1 MTIKEL
7 QMRTPLVICSLLLI
21 GGVVSG
27 AALSRSTGANDVHR
41 PVARVVGDVATPAPA
56 SAAESAGN
64 PLQLDPGAPA
74 ACGEGTTSDAA
85 SCGTGGWVFDPDL
98 GCCFNIP
105 FGYHGKWRLG
115 SQVKCCGACA
125 GL

>member
-1 MTIKEL
+1 MTKEL
-7 QMRTPLVICSLLLI
+7 QMRTTLVICSLLLI

-27 AALSRSTGANDVHR
+27 AALSRSPGASDDHR
-41 PVARVVGDVATPAPA
+41 SVARAAVEVAAPAPA
-56 SAAESAGN
+56 SAADSAGN

-85 SCGTGGWVFDPDL
+85 SCSTGGWVFDPSL
-98 GCCFNIP
+98 GCCASPIA
-105 FGYHGKWRLG
+105 HGKWRHG
-115 SQVKCCGACA
+115 SSVKCCGACA

>member
-1 MTIKEL
+1 
-7 QMRTPLVICSLLLI
+7 MRTTLVICSLLLI

-27 AALSRSTGANDVHR
+27 AALSRSPGASDDHR
-41 PVARVVGDVATPAPA
+41 SVARAAVEVAAPAPA
-56 SAAESAGN
+56 SAADSAGN

-85 SCGTGGWVFDPDL
+85 SCSTGGWVFDPSL
-98 GCCFNIP
+98 GCCASPIA
-105 FGYHGKWRLG
+105 HGKWRHG
-115 SQVKCCGACA
+115 SSVKCCGACA